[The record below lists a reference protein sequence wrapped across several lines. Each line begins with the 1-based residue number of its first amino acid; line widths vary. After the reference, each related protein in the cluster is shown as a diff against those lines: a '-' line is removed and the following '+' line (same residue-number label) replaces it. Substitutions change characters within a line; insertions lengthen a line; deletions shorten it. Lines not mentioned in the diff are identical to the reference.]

1 MIQRIQKEIL
11 ERFREFIRERYGT
24 AVEISARRPPK
35 VEMGDLAVS
44 ACFELA
50 RKLKRPAQE
59 VAREVV
65 QSIGP
70 LPGVVRAEVAGA
82 GFINLRLDRGLFF
95 KQARSTF
102 DLPLGKA
109 AATAR
114 KIVVEHTNINPNKA
128 AHIGHLRNAALGDTL
143 VRLLRYAGA
152 NVEVQNYIDNTG
164 VQVADAVVGFLYLEK
179 IGRVEIRR
187 MISEPRF
194 DYYCWDLYARVTQFY
209 EADPGRTELRYR
221 TLQEIETGEGEA
233 AEIAELVSTAIVRCH
248 LQTML
253 RMGVEYDLLPR
264 ESEILH
270 LKFWDAAFQ
279 VLKQKGAIRLA
290 ESGKNKGCWVMELP
304 EGAGKPASNEAGKP
318 ERADRKD
325 RSAEEWEEEEA
336 KVIVRSNGTVTYVG
350 KDIAYQLWKFGL
362 LGKDFGYRKFHTY
375 PDSHILWMT
384 AADGADQQPPA
395 FGKASEVYNVIDAR
409 QSYLQAIVV
418 AGLRAL
424 GYDEQAQRSIHFA
437 YEMVAL
443 SPQCCAELGMELS
456 EEDRK
461 RPYVEVSGRRGLGV
475 KADDLMDGLIARA
488 RQEVDQ
494 RHPHLSEEARAKTAH
509 QIAIGALRYFLLR
522 FTRNTVIAFDFKEAM
537 NFEGETGPY
546 AQYATVR
553 AQNIFRKWR
562 ETSPDSDLE
571 KFMAS
576 LSASEAGKLL
586 DAADDLWD
594 LALLGSELGSTVEA
608 AIAAQEPAILAK
620 YAFQVAQRFNF
631 FYHRHYILG
640 EKDKQKQ
647 ALLLSIT
654 DLVLKQLTTA
664 LDLMGISVPERM

>member
-1 MIQRIQKEIL
+1 MVHLIQKEIL
-11 ERFREFIRERYGT
+11 ERFREFIRGRYG
-24 AVEISARRPPK
+24 AVVEISTRRPPK

-50 RKLKRPAQE
+50 SKLKRPARELAQE
-59 VAREVV
+59 MV

-70 LPGVVRAEVAGA
+70 LPGVIKAEVAGA
-82 GFINLRLDRGLFF
+82 GFINLRLDRGVFF
-95 KQARSTF
+95 ERARNTAG
-102 DLPLGKA
+102 LPLGKA
-109 AATAR
+109 AASAP
-114 KIVVEHTNINPNKA
+114 KVVVEHTNINPNKA

-143 VRLLRYAGA
+143 VRLLRHAGA
-152 NVEVQNYIDNTG
+152 RVEVQNYIDNTG
-164 VQVADAVVGFLYLEK
+164 VQVADVVVGFLHLEK
-179 IGRVEIRR
+179 IGTPEIRR
-187 MISEPRF
+187 MISGERF
-194 DYYCWDLYARVTQFY
+194 DYYCWDLYARVTRFY
-209 EADPGRTELRYR
+209 EADPLRIELRYR
-221 TLQEIETGEGEA
+221 TLQEIEAGEGAA
-233 AEIAELVSTAIVRCH
+233 AEVAELVSTAIVRSH
-248 LQTML
+248 LKTML
-253 RMGVEYDLLPR
+253 RMGVVYDLLPR

-270 LKFWDAAFQ
+270 LKFWDSAFHL
-279 VLKQKGAIRLA
+279 LKQKAAIRLA

-304 EGAGKPASNEAGKP
+304 EGAGKA
-318 ERADRKD
+318 ERADKTTRG
-325 RSAEEWEEEEA
+325 AEEWEEDEA

-350 KDIAYQLWKFGL
+350 KDIAYQLWKFGV
-362 LGKDFGYRKFHTY
+362 LGKDFAYRKFHTY
-375 PDSHILWMT
+375 PDGHILWMT
-384 AADGADQQPPA
+384 TAEGADPQPPP

-409 QSYLQAIVV
+409 QSYLQAIIV

-437 YEMVAL
+437 YELVAL
-443 SPQCCAELGMELS
+443 SPQCCADLGMELT

-475 KADDLMDGLIARA
+475 KADDLMDGLTGRA

-494 RHPHLSEEARAKTAH
+494 RHPDLSEEARAKTAH
-509 QIAIGALRYFLLR
+509 QIAMGALRYFLLR

-562 ETSPDSDLE
+562 ETSPDGDLK
-571 KFMAS
+571 KFMAG

-594 LALLGSELGSTVEA
+594 LALHASELGSAVEA

-620 YAFQVAQRFNF
+620 YAFQLAQRFNF
-631 FYHRHYILG
+631 FYHRHHILG
-640 EKDKQKQ
+640 QKDKQKQ
-647 ALLLSIT
+647 ALLLSVT